1 MTFSADDFAQA
12 LAQHDFNFEVGQTVH
27 GKPVSHDNDG
37 VYVDIGGKATAFLP
51 PDEISRFAQPD
62 LEVIV
67 PLHEDREFLI
77 VKGED
82 AEGKVTL
89 SIRRLEIKALW
100 GRLAELEADSQTI
113 EVYVTGLNK
122 GGVTVDV
129 EGLRGFIPR
138 SHLVERDNLEALK
151 GQTLT
156 AGFLEVD
163 PDRNKLVLS
172 NRQAM
177 RSTRIGELEIGQLV
191 SGTVRDLKPFGAFVD
206 LQGVSGL
213 LHIKQVSQTYIS
225 DLTKVLTVGDSIK
238 AIVLDLDPGR
248 GRISLS
254 TQVLENR
261 PGEIVENLEQVM
273 GEAEDRARRHQEKLR
288 QASQ

>member
-1 MTFSADDFAQA
+1 MTFSADDFARA
-12 LAQHDFNFEVGQTVH
+12 LAQHDFNFEVGQTVQ
-27 GKPVSHDNDG
+27 GRPVNYDNDG

-51 PDEISRFAQPD
+51 KTELSRSAQAD
-62 LEVIV
+62 LETSV
-67 PLHEDREFLI
+67 PLNEERDFLI
-77 VKGED
+77 VRGED

-100 GRLAELEADSQTI
+100 QRLAELAADGQTI
-113 EVYVTGLNK
+113 EARVNGLNK
-122 GGVTVDV
+122 GGITVDV

-138 SHLVERDNLEALK
+138 SHLVERDNLEALQ
-151 GQTLT
+151 GQLLT
-156 AGFLEVD
+156 ASFLEVD
-163 PDRNKLVLS
+163 PERNRLVLS

-206 LQGVSGL
+206 LQGVTGL
-213 LHIKQVSQTYIS
+213 LHIKQVSQAYIP
-225 DLTKVLTVGDSIK
+225 DLSKVLSIGSTIQ
-238 AIVLDLDPGR
+238 AVVLDLDPGR

-261 PGEIVENLEQVM
+261 SGEILENLEQVM
-273 GEAEDRARRHQEKLR
+273 NEAEDRARRHQEKLR
-288 QASQ
+288 QQ

>member
-1 MTFSADDFAQA
+1 LTFSADDFAQA
-12 LAQHDFNFEVGQTVH
+12 LAQHDFNFEVGQTVD

-51 PDEISRFAQPD
+51 LEEISRFAQPD
-62 LEVIV
+62 LEALV
-67 PLHEDREFLI
+67 PLNEEREFLI

-100 GRLAELEADSQTI
+100 KRLVQLEADGQTV
-113 EVYVTGLNK
+113 EVFVTGLNK

-138 SHLVERDNLEALK
+138 SHLTERDNLEALK

-172 NRQAM
+172 NRQAT
-177 RSTRIGELEIGQLV
+177 RSTRINELEIGQLV
-191 SGTVRDLKPFGAFVD
+191 SGTVRDLKPFGAFID

-213 LHIKQVSQTYIS
+213 LHIKQVSQAYIP
-225 DLTKVLTVGDSIK
+225 DLAKVLSIGSTIQ

-261 PGEIVENLEQVM
+261 PGEIVECLEQVM
-273 GEAEDRARRHQEKLR
+273 SEAENRARRYHEK
-288 QASQ
+288 QQQQ

>member
-1 MTFSADDFAQA
+1 LTFSADDFAQA

-27 GKPVSHDNDG
+27 GKPVSHENDG

-51 PDEISRFAQPD
+51 ADEISRFAQPD
-62 LEVIV
+62 LETIV
-67 PLHEDREFLI
+67 PLNEDREFLI

-100 GRLAELEADSQTI
+100 QRLAQLEADSQTV

-138 SHLVERDNLEALK
+138 SHLVERDNLEALQ

-191 SGTVRDLKPFGAFVD
+191 SGTVRNLKPFGAFID
-206 LQGVSGL
+206 LQGASGL
-213 LHIKQVSQTYIS
+213 LHIKQVSQSYIP
-225 DLTKVLTVGDSIK
+225 DLGKVLTIGDTIK
-238 AIVLDLDPGR
+238 AVVLDLDPGR

-254 TQVLENR
+254 TQVLENH
-261 PGEIVENLEQVM
+261 PGEMVENLKQVM

-288 QASQ
+288 QQ

>member
-27 GKPVSHDNDG
+27 GKPVSHENEG

-51 PDEISRFAQPD
+51 NEEISRFAQPD
-62 LEVIV
+62 LEEIA
-67 PLHEDREFLI
+67 PLNEEREFLI

-100 GRLAELEADSQTI
+100 GRLAELEADGKTI

-122 GGVTVDV
+122 GGITVDV

-138 SHLVERDNLEALK
+138 SHLVDRDNLEALK

-177 RSTRIGELEIGQLV
+177 SSTRIGELEIGQLV
-191 SGTVRDLKPFGAFVD
+191 SGTVRDLKPFGAFID

-213 LHIKQVSQTYIS
+213 LHIKQVSQNYIP
-225 DLTKVLTVGDSIK
+225 DLGKVLTIGENIK
-238 AIVLDLDPGR
+238 AVVLDLDPGR

-261 PGEIVENLEQVM
+261 PGEIVENLQQVM
-273 GEAEDRARRHQEKLR
+273 EEADDRARRHQEKLR
-288 QASQ
+288 QQ

>member
-27 GKPVSHDNDG
+27 GKPVSHDHDG

-51 PDEISRFAQPD
+51 PEEISRFAQPD

-67 PLHEDREFLI
+67 PLNEDREFLI

-100 GRLAELEADSQTI
+100 GRLAQLEADGQTV

-129 EGLRGFIPR
+129 EGIRGFIPR
-138 SHLVERDNLEALK
+138 SHLVDRDNLEALQ

-191 SGTVRDLKPFGAFVD
+191 TGTVRDLKPFGAFID

-213 LHIKQVSQTYIS
+213 LHIKQVSQAYIP
-225 DLTKVLTVGDSIK
+225 DLSKILSVGSTIQ

-261 PGEIVENLEQVM
+261 SGEIVESFEQVM
-273 GEAEDRARRHQEKLR
+273 NEAEDRARRYHEKLR
-288 QASQ
+288 QQ

>member
-51 PDEISRFAQPD
+51 PEEISRFAQPD
-62 LEVIV
+62 LEAIV
-67 PLHEDREFLI
+67 PLNEDREFLI
-77 VKGED
+77 IKGED

-100 GRLAELEADSQTI
+100 GRLAQLEADGQTV

-129 EGLRGFIPR
+129 EGIRGFIPR
-138 SHLVERDNLEALK
+138 SHLVDRDNLEALQ
-151 GQTLT
+151 GQALT
-156 AGFLEVD
+156 VGFLEVD

-191 SGTVRDLKPFGAFVD
+191 TGTVRDLKPFGAFID

-213 LHIKQVSQTYIS
+213 LHIKQVSQAYIP
-225 DLTKVLTVGDSIK
+225 DLSKILTVGSTIQ

-261 PGEIVENLEQVM
+261 PGEIVESLEQVM
-273 GEAEDRARRHQEKLR
+273 NEAEDRARRYHEKLR
-288 QASQ
+288 QQ

>member
-27 GKPVSHDNDG
+27 GKPVSYDNDG

-51 PDEISRFAQPD
+51 VGEISRLAQQD
-62 LEVIV
+62 IETTV
-67 PLHEDREFLI
+67 PLQEEREFLI

-100 GRLAELEADSQTI
+100 GRLAQLEADGQTI

-138 SHLVERDNLEALK
+138 SHLVERDDLEALK

-156 AGFLEVD
+156 TSFLEVD

-177 RSTRIGELEIGQLV
+177 RSTRIGELEIGELV

-213 LHIKQVSQTYIS
+213 LHIKQVSQTYIP
-225 DLTKVLTVGDSIK
+225 DLAKVLTVGDSIK
-238 AIVLDLDPGR
+238 AIILDLDPGR

-273 GEAEDRARRHQEKLR
+273 GEAEDRARRYQEKLR
-288 QASQ
+288 QQ

>member
-1 MTFSADDFAQA
+1 LTFSADDFAQA

-62 LEVIV
+62 LETIV
-67 PLHEDREFLI
+67 PLNEDREFLI

-100 GRLAELEADSQTI
+100 QRLAQLEADSQTV

-138 SHLVERDNLEALK
+138 SHLVERDNLEALQ

-191 SGTVRDLKPFGAFVD
+191 AGTVRDLKPFGAFID
-206 LQGVSGL
+206 LQGASGL
-213 LHIKQVSQTYIS
+213 LHIKQVSQTYIP
-225 DLTKVLTVGDSIK
+225 DLSKVLTIGDNIK
-238 AIVLDLDPGR
+238 AVVLDLDPGR

-254 TQVLENR
+254 TQVLENH
-261 PGEIVENLEQVM
+261 PGEIVENLKQVM

-288 QASQ
+288 QQ